1 MFLPPYLQPLTTHKT
16 IAQMQA
22 CANLARQV
30 FANEAE
36 DINLID
42 KLRGQLLRT
51 LKESLQ
57 YKAINN
63 GLYYRLRQY
72 ALSFFTSPQPI
83 SSFESLPTT
92 TIQAVENAIII
103 ALEGLAE
110 NYPIKDVDPID
121 LNPIDDDDIYFLS
134 LQGRKY
140 RLESL
145 VSWIKFRKAFI
156 YPDNNDDMFLQD
168 IAKLKQ
174 LCTLQGV
181 SLEPTKS
188 YSSTLQAAIL
198 EAGFSVEEMKDLVV
212 PELHKNHI
220 NALQMLTT
228 KYHFSHID
236 AITELQKLNYE
247 QAEALNVLYEYG
259 LRGDHLR
266 NLSIAESEFSAHHT
280 AVLQL
285 LVHDRNYDI
294 DMAVNA
300 ISDCDIEE
308 VQKFYSTSPNL

>member
-1 MFLPPYLQPLTTHKT
+1 MILPSYLQPLTNYDN
-16 IAQMQA
+16 IAQMQT

-30 FANEAE
+30 FANEAV

-57 YKAINN
+57 HKATNN
-63 GLYYRLRQY
+63 GVYYSLKHY
-72 ALSFFTSPQPI
+72 ALSFFTLSQPV
-83 SSFESLPTT
+83 SSLERLPTA
-92 TIQAVENAIII
+92 TIQEIENAIVT

-110 NYPIKDVDPID
+110 DYPIKDIDPID
-121 LNPIDDDDIYFLS
+121 LNPINDDDIYFLS

-145 VSWIKFRKAFI
+145 ADWIKFSKQFV
-156 YPDNNDDMFLQD
+156 YPDNNDEMFSQD

-174 LCTLQGV
+174 LCTLHGV

-188 YSSTLQAAIL
+188 YSSTLQTAIR
-198 EAGFSVEEMKDLVV
+198 EAGFTVEEMKDLVV

-228 KYHFSHID
+228 KYHFSFVE
-236 AITELQKLNYE
+236 AIKELQKLNSE
-247 QAEALNVLYEYG
+247 QAEALNVLYAYG
-259 LRGDHLR
+259 LRGEHLR

-300 ISDCDIEE
+300 ISDCDFEE
-308 VQKFYSTSPNL
+308 VQKFYSTSPQL